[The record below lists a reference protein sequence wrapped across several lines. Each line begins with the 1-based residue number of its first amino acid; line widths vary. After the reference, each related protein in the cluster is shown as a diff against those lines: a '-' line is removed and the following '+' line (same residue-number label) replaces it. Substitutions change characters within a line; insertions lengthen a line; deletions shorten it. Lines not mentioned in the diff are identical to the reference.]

1 MSRPLIARIDTAA
14 LAHNL
19 GVARAAAPRSRV
31 LAVIK
36 ANGYGHGLLRVA
48 RALRSADGF
57 AVLTLDEATP
67 LRAEGYTH
75 PIVLLEGFFS
85 PDELPEI
92 ARLRLRPV
100 IHRTD
105 QVDILARARL
115 EHRLDILLKVDT
127 GMHRLGLA
135 PKRVPETLARL
146 RTLGQVGR
154 ITLMTHFACADDPAV
169 GVAAQLEVFKALRAG
184 LGEEGGVPSITLAN
198 SAALLR
204 YPETHGDWVRPGI
217 LLYGASPFADQTGE
231 DLGLLPA
238 MHLESRLI
246 AVQSVRKGEGV
257 GYGLTFRAERAM
269 QVGIVACGY
278 ADGYPRHA
286 PTGTPVLVAGR
297 PSRTLGRVSMD
308 MLCVDLTSVPGAHV
322 GSPVLLWGAGLP
334 VERVAA
340 AAGTIAYEL
349 LTALAPRV
357 RVEET

>member
-1 MSRPLIARIDTAA
+1 MRPLVARIDTAA

-19 GVARAAAPRSRV
+19 GVARAAAPKSKV
-31 LAVIK
+31 MAVIK

-48 RALRSADGF
+48 RALRGADGF
-57 AVLTLDEATP
+57 AVLTLDEAAQ
-67 LRAEGYTH
+67 LRAQGYTH

-100 IHRTD
+100 IHRAD
-105 QVDILARARL
+105 QVDILAKARL

-127 GMHRLGLA
+127 GMHRLGLT
-135 PKRVPETLARL
+135 PRRVPDTLARL
-146 RTLGQVGR
+146 QALSQVGR
-154 ITLMTHFACADDPAV
+154 ITLMTHFACADDPTV
-169 GVAAQLEVFKALRAG
+169 GVAAQLETFEALRSG
-184 LGEEGGVPSITLAN
+184 LGDESGIHSATLAN

-217 LLYGASPFADQTGE
+217 MLYGASPFADQSG
-231 DLGLLPA
+231 DLLGLLPA

-246 AVQSVRKGEGV
+246 AVQTVRKGEGV
-257 GYGLTFRAERAM
+257 GYGLTFTAERDM
-269 QVGIVACGY
+269 KVGIVACGY

-286 PTGTPVLVAGR
+286 PTGTPVLVGGQ

-308 MLCVDLTSVPGAHV
+308 MLCVDLVPVPAAHV
-322 GSPVLLWGAGLP
+322 GTPVVLWGAGLS
-334 VERVAA
+334 VDTVAR

-349 LTALAPRV
+349 LTAVAPRV
-357 RVEET
+357 RIEET